1 MSETRSQSSVPVGKL
16 ITIPAVITLAITV
29 LRLFGELQHWPRPWF
44 DSSAGGG
51 GAIVGISWL
60 PILFGPYF
68 AWKLAAAGEG
78 PAGLGK
84 SFGAAIAAVVVFVAG
99 GLLIGATAAHP
110 GILTLLAS
118 LITLAAA
125 FVVRMGWRAFGN
137 ALLTYAVAARIPV
150 LIVMFIAMSA
160 NGGQGWGTHYDV
172 VPSAFVSAPFWRRF
186 VFFALVPQATLW
198 IGWTVAVGALFGN
211 IVLAIFRPGK
221 RAATAAA

>member
-1 MSETRSQSSVPVGKL
+1 MSDTPSRSSVSVGKL
-16 ITIPAVITLAITV
+16 ITIPAVITLVITIV
-29 LRLFGELQHWPRPWF
+29 RLYGELQHWPRPWF

-78 PAGLGK
+78 PSGLGK
-84 SFGAAIAAVVVFVAG
+84 SFGFAAAGVVVFVVG
-99 GLLIGATAAHP
+99 GFLLGATVAHP

-118 LITLAAA
+118 LVALAGA
-125 FVVRMGWRAFGN
+125 FVVRMGWRPFGN
-137 ALLTYAVAARIPV
+137 VLLAYAVAARVPV

-172 VPSAFVSAPFWRRF
+172 VPSAFATRPLLQRF
-186 VFFALVPQATLW
+186 VFFALIPQATLW
-198 IGWTVAVGALFGN
+198 IGWTVAAGALFGN
-211 IVLAIFRPGK
+211 IVMAIFRPG
-221 RAATAAA
+221 RRPAAAAA